1 MRKPHRPTG
10 LARQASLGLLCVAL
24 AALAALAINSLAWA
38 QGEPTSAR
46 ITINARKVQ
55 GRISP
60 LLYGQFMEFMY
71 EDIKR
76 GLYAE
81 LVRNRS
87 FEEPAN
93 AIGLSRYWERDPD
106 DRDDGRALKFYWD
119 DSVFYPPSRSFES
132 QSVEHSLR
140 IASPLPRMTASGA
153 ASAKAVSPCARA
165 WNTADR
171 YGCGRLSSRAI

>member
-81 LVRNRS
+81 LLRNRS

-106 DRDDGRALKFYWD
+106 DRDDDPALKFYWD
-119 DSVFYPPSRSFES
+119 DSVFSRPREASRVSPSSTLS
-132 QSVEHSLR
+132 
-140 IASPLPRMTASGA
+140 ASPLPRMTASGA

-165 WNTADR
+165 WNTADT